1 MAIVRAPL
9 KTDAAGKCSRW
20 RVILYNPTTHKQ
32 EWHTVNG
39 TRRDA
44 QAFERD
50 QKTRLAKGVYIA
62 KSTRKTFAEVA
73 ALYLQECRVRNRRTS
88 TLLDYESV
96 LRCHLMPK
104 DEAGNLLELGPR
116 EVGSLRKSDFTD
128 LFTRLRLREED
139 PITVNTVNKALTV
152 AKTILNFAVDR
163 ELTERNVLT
172 RFKPYERDPNANEPE
187 AHRGAFSEPE
197 VRQLLAAATPF
208 ERALIGVL
216 CFGGLRPG
224 EVYALDWSCVDL
236 EGGSL
241 QVERS
246 WDHLGRKFVQPKTKA
261 GQRTVGLS
269 TWLVA
274 ELKAHRERT
283 SGAGLVFPNRV
294 GKPLHPSNV
303 ATRLWQPL
311 RKRAGVST
319 LDMYSLRHTFASLG
333 RTSGESAFNVSRAM
347 GHSRST
353 LVDQVY
359 AHGMT
364 SGLASVAENV
374 TARVMGKPQLRVIE
388 GGQRDIRQPLD
399 ETGTEEAEKTASA

>member
-1 MAIVRAPL
+1 MAIVKAPL

-39 TRRDA
+39 TKRDA
-44 QAFERD
+44 QSFERE
-50 QKTRLAKGVYIA
+50 QKSRLASGVYIA
-62 KSTRKTFAEVA
+62 KSTRKTFGELADM
-73 ALYLQECRVRNRRTS
+73 YLRECRVRNRRTS
-88 TLLDYESV
+88 TVVNYESLLNV
-96 LRCHLMPK
+96 HLAPK
-104 DEAGNLLELGPR
+104 AEDGTYREFGPR
-116 EVGSLRKSDFTD
+116 EIGTLRKADFAD
-128 LFTRLRLREED
+128 FFTRLRERGVS
-139 PITVNTVNKALTV
+139 VNSVNKVLTV

-163 ELTERNVLT
+163 ELTERNVLA
-172 RFKPYERDPNANEPE
+172 RFRPYERDPNANERR
-187 AHRGAFSEPE
+187 AQRGAFSEPQI
-197 VRQLLAAATPF
+197 RQLLAAAVPL

-216 CFGGLRPG
+216 CFAGLRPG
-224 EVYALDWSCVDL
+224 EVYALDWSRVDL

-246 WDHLGRKFVQPKTKA
+246 WDHLGRKFVEPKTKA
-261 GQRTVGLS
+261 GRRTVGLS
-269 TWLVA
+269 SWLVT
-274 ELKAHRERT
+274 ELRAHRERT
-283 SGAGLVFPNRV
+283 SAAGLVFPNRA

-303 ATRLWQPL
+303 ATRVWQPL
-311 RKRAGVST
+311 RKRAGVPE

-333 RTSGESAFNVSRAM
+333 RTAGEAAFNVSRAM

-374 TARVMGKPQLRVIE
+374 TARALGIKPQLRVIE
-388 GGQRDIRQPLD
+388 GGQRDVRQPLD
-399 ETGTEEAEKTASA
+399 AKDQESPDQAASA